1 MTAATGLTGVPRR
14 PDNPPPP
21 PTSGPLS
28 RASNKATGPDDHPQ
42 DTVRRPPDAAGD
54 PRHARLSPSLIIV
67 LAALLFAAFRQG
79 AYYGPQFATVERL
92 LGAAAIVALLSA
104 IAAALPRWAAWMSN
118 HHAGPEGQAGHRAH
132 PMQLGV
138 RRVVGWAPAPAVAA
152 AVGLAVATT
161 ISGALHHQL
170 PAASPTL
177 GILATSAV
185 VASLVASSSGK
196 VQQTLLGGLVLVG
209 VMVALTGWW
218 GVAAHR
224 WPWSL
229 VDGGLWRAASTLTYA
244 NATAA
249 VCVSLALVALSQLVV
264 RRDPLWSLAATVLLT
279 GAAATL
285 SRAGALGFAVGV
297 IVLSSQLGVVP
308 LLIAAWPAVLGATVA
323 AAGLAASFPAAPNGA
338 IGPGHLGVAG
348 AGAAVGL
355 AVALAG
361 GLRPR
366 LRAPGQWPTGTAR
379 KPAWRGRRGWSV
391 ALVVLVATAGAV
403 AFARP
408 AVRNDRLSIQSPDR
422 TKAWQATWRLVETH
436 VWTGVGPG
444 PFAASWTAPD
454 GETLTAQYTHN
465 EYLQLTAQEGAVGVG
480 AMILGLGGIVCLA
493 WRRRPR
499 CRRWAPTTELSRWA
513 GGAAALSALAL
524 HSGFDFL
531 WHIPL
536 IPLLGAAFAGIVL
549 AHPTRETA
557 Q

>member
-1 MTAATGLTGVPRR
+1 MSH
-14 PDNPPPP
+14 
-21 PTSGPLS
+21 TSD
-28 RASNKATGPDDHPQ
+28 KATGAGDHAP
-42 DTVRRPPDAAGD
+42 DTVSRPPDAAGG
-54 PRHARLSPSLIIV
+54 PGHARLSPSLIIV
-67 LAALLFAAFRQG
+67 VSALVFAAFRQG

-104 IAAALPRWAAWMSN
+104 IAAALPRWADRISN
-118 HHAGPEGQAGHRAH
+118 HRAGHRPH
-132 PMQLGV
+132 PIHLGV
-138 RRVVGWAPAPAVAA
+138 RMAAGWAPAPAVGA

-161 ISGALHHQL
+161 ISGAMRHQL
-170 PAASPTL
+170 SAASPTL
-177 GILATSAV
+177 GILATAAV
-185 VASLVASSSGK
+185 VASLVSSSSGK
-196 VQQTLLGGLVLVG
+196 VQQTLLGGLVVVG

-264 RRDPLWSLAATVLLT
+264 RRGPLWSLAATVLLT

-297 IVLSSQLGVVP
+297 IVLSAQLGVVP

-323 AAGLAASFPAAPNGA
+323 AAGLATSFQAAPNGA

-348 AGAAVGL
+348 AAGAVGL
-355 AVALAG
+355 AVSLAG
-361 GLRPR
+361 GLRPPQ
-366 LRAPGQWPTGTAR
+366 LRAAGQWPTATAR
-379 KPAWRGRRGWSV
+379 QPAWRGRRGWSV

-408 AVRNDRLSIQSPDR
+408 AVRNDRFSIQSPDR
-422 TKAWQATWRLVETH
+422 TKAWQATWRLVESH
-436 VWTGVGPG
+436 PWTGVGPG
-444 PFAASWTAPD
+444 PFAASWTGPD
-454 GETLTAQYTHN
+454 GEALTAQYTHN
-465 EYLQLTAQEGAVGVG
+465 EYLQLTAQEGALGAG
-480 AMILGLGGIVCLA
+480 AMILGLGGIACLA

-549 AHPTRETA
+549 SHPTRETA
-557 Q
+557 P